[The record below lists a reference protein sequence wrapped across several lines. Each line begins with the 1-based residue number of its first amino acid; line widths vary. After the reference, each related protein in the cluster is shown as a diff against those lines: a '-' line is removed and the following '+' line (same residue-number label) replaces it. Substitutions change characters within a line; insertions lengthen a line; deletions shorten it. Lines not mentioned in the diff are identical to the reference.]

1 MELLNN
7 TTYDWEE
14 QKTSMRTKKTPGLLL
29 ILLVYI
35 IAVMIGA
42 LVFNALQNLHLLL
55 RLILADVC
63 ATTFV
68 YLSGVILRNTS
79 VYDPYWSVAPMVI
92 LLGLAIYHGQSG
104 AGVVLL
110 LLVIFYWGIR
120 LTANWAYTFKNL
132 DTQDWRYDMFK
143 ERFPRLFQLI
153 SYLGI
158 NIFPTVI
165 VYLVLLPAVYFINS
179 SSINGITILGF
190 VIAAGSTTIQLFA
203 DLQMHRFKRA
213 DTNKTVFIRTGL
225 WKYSRHPNY
234 FGEIMMWWGV
244 YVMMLSSLPN
254 LWYLGI
260 GAAANTLMFLFISI
274 PMADK
279 HNKSKREGFEQYK
292 KETRSLLPL
301 KKACDK

>member
-1 MELLNN
+1 
-7 TTYDWEE
+7 
-14 QKTSMRTKKTPGLLL
+14 MRTKKIPGVLL
-29 ILLVYI
+29 IALVYV
-35 IAVMIGA
+35 IAVVIGA
-42 LVFNALQNLHLLL
+42 LVFNALWREHLLL

-68 YLSGVILRNTS
+68 YLSGVSLKNTS

-92 LLGLAIYHGQSG
+92 LFGLVLYHGQSS

-110 LLVIFYWGIR
+110 LLAVFYWGIR

-143 ERFPRLFQLI
+143 KRFPRLFQLI

-158 NIFPTVI
+158 NLFPTVI
-165 VYLVLLPAVYFINS
+165 VYLALLPAVYFIEANTV
-179 SSINGITILGF
+179 NALTIIGF
-190 VIAAGSTTIQLFA
+190 AISVGSATVQLVA
-203 DLQMHRFKRA
+203 DLQMHRLRNVESNRTA
-213 DTNKTVFIRTGL
+213 FIRTGL

-234 FGEIMMWWGV
+234 LGEILMWWGV

-254 LWYLGI
+254 LWYLCI
-260 GAAANTLMFLFISI
+260 GAVANTLMFLFISI

-279 HNKSKREGFEQYK
+279 RNRSIREGFEQYR
-292 KETRSLLPL
+292 KETRNLLPL
-301 KKACDK
+301 RKSARE